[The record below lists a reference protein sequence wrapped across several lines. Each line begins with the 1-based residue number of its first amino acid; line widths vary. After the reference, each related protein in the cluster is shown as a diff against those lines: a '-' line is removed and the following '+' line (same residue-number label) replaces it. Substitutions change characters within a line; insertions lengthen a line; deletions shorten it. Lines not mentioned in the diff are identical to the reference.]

1 MARQAEDSNLD
12 YCSFGFHHHLDR
24 LAEPCALGLKAKGK

>member
-12 YCSFGFHHHLDR
+12 YCSVGFHHLDR
-24 LAEPCALGLKAKGK
+24 LAEPRALGLKAKGK

>member
-12 YCSFGFHHHLDR
+12 YCSFGFHHLDH
-24 LAEPCALGLKAKGK
+24 LAEPRALGLKAKGK